1 MKTKLSKIILIMII
15 AIGLGTITSNAAI
28 SGNAQAINSDENVTI
43 TINSDEKL
51 GSYTVSLTS
60 DGGLTYVGCEAEGG
74 EVGNKKISGSS
85 TKGVTKLGVFT
96 FKAPTVTKETKYT
109 VKFSA
114 TAMETP
120 ALDPVSDSTTSV
132 TITVKPKEETPK
144 QEDDTNQGGT
154 TTPPVEENTN
164 KPTGGESNNNNST
177 GGNNNNT
184 SSGSNSNN
192 NTSNSTGSSNT
203 GSGTATQQPEQKPA
217 EKSSNNKLKMLG
229 IKPNDFRNFKPGTT
243 TYYITVPYDVSKVNV
258 YADKAE
264 DSQTISGTG
273 DVELKEG
280 KNTVRVVCTAEDG
293 TTKTYT
299 MYITREAEVIEE
311 PEEEEPQEPATPV
324 EEETKEEEPQTIQ
337 EDTGDEPDDK
347 AIGII
352 GLNIV
357 AKTEEGKE
365 LLPELS
371 PTFVEN
377 IYEYMLAVPLTVK
390 DIDITVQTESGT
402 PEVEVMGNKQ
412 LAEGENLVTV
422 IVKLGEDTKV
432 YQINVVKSE
441 QITETVL
448 SNEIIMQL
456 AVIAAVAT
464 IIIVGII
471 AIIIMIVKS
480 KKKDKTPLI
489 EGPKVQKE
497 EIVSEEQEKI
507 ESKIE

>member
-1 MKTKLSKIILIMII
+1 MKIKKILIFLAIILV
-15 AIGLGTITSNAAI
+15 ALS
-28 SGNAQAINSDENVTI
+28 INQVVYGASATLSVDSKEIEVEKTATI
-43 TINSDEKL
+43 TIKADNAASWNL
-51 GSYTVSLTS
+51 NLTS
-60 DGGLTYVGCEAEGG
+60 SGGNLAV
-74 EVGNKKISGSS
+74 KSKIALAGTSS
-85 TKGVTKLGVFT
+85 TGENCSDTIT
-96 FKAPTVTKETKYT
+96 TAT
-109 VKFSA
+109 FSA
-114 TAMETP
+114 AKAGEYTITLSGQAVDFDETSSKVDTTLKIKVTEPPAQEEPKEDTPKEEPKEDTP
-120 ALDPVSDSTTSV
+120 AEQPKDETS
-132 TITVKPKEETPK
+132 KEEPKEETPAEQPK
-144 QEDDTNQGGT
+144 EEKPQEQ
-154 TTPPVEENTN
+154 PKEEKPVE
-164 KPTGGESNNNNST
+164 K
-177 GGNNNNT
+177 
-184 SSGSNSNN
+184 
-192 NTSNSTGSSNT
+192 
-203 GSGTATQQPEQKPA
+203 PEQKEP

-229 IKPNDFRNFKPGTT
+229 IKPNDFRNFKPTTT
-243 TYYITVPYDVSKVNV
+243 TYYITVPYEVSKVNV

-264 DSQTISGTG
+264 DSQTITGTG

-311 PEEEEPQEPATPV
+311 PEEEEPQEPETPV
-324 EEETKEEEPQTIQ
+324 DEEQPKEEETMPKDDDVT
-337 EDTGDEPDDK
+337 EDVEDK
-347 AIGII
+347 TIGIT

-371 PTFVEN
+371 PSFAEN

-390 DIDITVQTESGT
+390 DVEVTAQTEAGT
-402 PEVEVMGNKQ
+402 PEIEVMGNKQ
-412 LAEGENLVTV
+412 LTEGENLVTV
-422 IVKLGEDTKV
+422 IIKLGEDTKV

-456 AVIAAVAT
+456 AMIAAVAT
-464 IIIVGII
+464 IIIVGIV

-489 EGPKVQKE
+489 EQAKTNNEEMPKE
-497 EIVSEEQEKI
+497 ETEKI